1 MADKTEI
8 KARLSFWKNALTKQQ
23 EAYLS
28 LLDGGVQSYTLDGR
42 QLTKLDL
49 PSLKEQIEETETK
62 VDELTALASGKKA
75 RRAFAIVPRDF

>member
-8 KARLSFWKNALTKQQ
+8 KARLDFWKSALTKQR

-49 PSLKEQIEETETK
+49 PSLKSQIEDAEAK

-75 RRAFAIVPRDF
+75 RRAFAVVPRDF